1 MGVPAIG
8 TGIQGN
14 HVFDNGGDVPIFDN
28 DICFLVNGSGVFIV
42 YFQLADEEVVDS
54 VRVKAIA

>member
-14 HVFDNGGDVPIFDN
+14 HVFDNGGGVPIFDN
-28 DICFLVNGSGVFIV
+28 AIYFLVDGGGMFIAH
-42 YFQLADEEVVDS
+42 FHLPDEEFVEGVL
-54 VRVKAIA
+54 VKAIA

>member
-14 HVFDNGGDVPIFDN
+14 HVFDNGADVPIFDN
-28 DICFLVNGSGVFIV
+28 DICFLVHGCGVFSV
-42 YFQLADEEVVDS
+42 QFHLPDEEVVEG
-54 VRVKAIA
+54 VRVRAID